1 MQGASMGRSP
11 PGQAHGLAG
20 GARAVTDN
28 GEQGTVGVAGKRK
41 WIRRASHFLT
51 VCGALFIVLLAGLI
65 FFHEAVIDSMYKNV
79 TYITDREMPVTV
91 TPYPSGPDV
100 VSIVGGGGEG
110 LNCSLPPL
118 ADLFFDDGDPSTG
131 LRHLVRQKFRQACVF
146 HDLCYR
152 HGLATYGYT
161 QNDCDRILQEQ
172 AYRLCEYLPKA
183 VKSSDQCQRDA
194 KKVLAGVSIGGFRS
208 YRAWDRSTFFE
219 FDSHPLRSQRYSVSR
234 VVDHPFKSVDP
245 EKYKDENPQV
255 ILTFEIKRSEV
266 RVKCANCGS
275 HRVLNPSPLTAN
287 VSKELESV
295 GIKARPEA
303 LINRSLELDGV
314 RTVWLPPWRH
324 HAAPHLLTDAAGRQD
339 IVWTSRLE
347 SENTMVC
354 VVVADARRLLT
365 YTLPQTPACSA
376 AARSSLGLAEF
387 DIYSSAP
394 QPALIPPGIMV
405 TTGLTGQRGEGL
417 QLCRWPHAGPA
428 NQDLPLCTPLATT
441 IGRIVYDLGA
451 FQNFP
456 IVKPDRHVYVSRAIS
471 DNSDLQHKVTFW
483 DRIFGN
489 WYSSKGQAMILVDP
503 YGTAASASSPN
514 IQLVVSVPFDISDA
528 YDPMMPLSKSDANN
542 NHLLSVVSQGEQ
554 AGLFLIDFAKD
565 WPKPAKLA
573 TCMNDAELVLH
584 KSWAQRPTIV
594 VETKKADATKS
605 QLLLSRSLLVPGN
618 VKGREIVL
626 FEIMLLERNL
636 NDSSE
641 KPFDVATSAFCRITY
656 VINTEKENVPC
667 LRTFSP
673 DYLMRSSPGAMLQ
686 ASQMLVGRFDREGEL
701 GLALADACF
710 PSNPIILKPNESGGK
725 TFIATQKRVPATL
738 AHKKTAPRSQRMM
751 ECIPLKG
758 PGRLDKQMYA
768 SQVAA
773 FAN

>member
-1 MQGASMGRSP
+1 
-11 PGQAHGLAG
+11 
-20 GARAVTDN
+20 
-28 GEQGTVGVAGKRK
+28 
-41 WIRRASHFLT
+41 
-51 VCGALFIVLLAGLI
+51 
-65 FFHEAVIDSMYKNV
+65 
-79 TYITDREMPVTV
+79 
-91 TPYPSGPDV
+91 
-100 VSIVGGGGEG
+100 
-110 LNCSLPPL
+110 
-118 ADLFFDDGDPSTG
+118 
-131 LRHLVRQKFRQACVF
+131 
-146 HDLCYR
+146 
-152 HGLATYGYT
+152 
-161 QNDCDRILQEQ
+161 
-172 AYRLCEYLPKA
+172 
-183 VKSSDQCQRDA
+183 
-194 KKVLAGVSIGGFRS
+194 
-208 YRAWDRSTFFE
+208 
-219 FDSHPLRSQRYSVSR
+219 
-234 VVDHPFKSVDP
+234 
-245 EKYKDENPQV
+245 
-255 ILTFEIKRSEV
+255 
-266 RVKCANCGS
+266 
-275 HRVLNPSPLTAN
+275 
-287 VSKELESV
+287 
-295 GIKARPEA
+295 
-303 LINRSLELDGV
+303 
-314 RTVWLPPWRH
+314 
-324 HAAPHLLTDAAGRQD
+324 
-339 IVWTSRLE
+339 
-347 SENTMVC
+347 
-354 VVVADARRLLT
+354 LT

-405 TTGLTGQRGEGL
+405 
-417 QLCRWPHAGPA
+417 
-428 NQDLPLCTPLATT
+428 
-441 IGRIVYDLGA
+441 
-451 FQNFP
+451 
-456 IVKPDRHVYVSRAIS
+456 VSRAIS

-725 TFIATQKRVPATL
+725 TFVATQKRVPATL